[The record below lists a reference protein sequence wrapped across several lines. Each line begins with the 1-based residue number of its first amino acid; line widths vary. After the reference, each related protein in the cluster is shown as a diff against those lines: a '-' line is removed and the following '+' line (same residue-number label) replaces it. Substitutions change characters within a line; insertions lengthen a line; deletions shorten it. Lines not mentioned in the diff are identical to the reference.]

1 MLQSLTSFGS
11 AKLETPSAL
20 LNIEIRTLNSSKGL
34 DLNIKLPQSIKD
46 KESSIRHL
54 AQNRLERG
62 KVDIWITEEK
72 NAASAVKINYDLV
85 NFYINEMR
93 NIAAREKFEVNFSNS
108 LKDIFYLPEVIS
120 KDDSSLDINEDKFFE
135 AINTAIDSAIDFRR
149 KEGKALQ
156 DDIEMRISNI
166 ESLSHKLEDFESLRV
181 SRVRQRIKSALEAV
195 SHSLINE
202 ERLEQEMI
210 FYIEKFDITE
220 EKVRLSNHC
229 KYFRELLIEEQS
241 QGRKLAFLAQELG
254 REINTIGSKA
264 NDFGIQKLVVQMKD
278 ELEKI
283 KEQLSNIL

>member
-20 LNIEIRTLNSSKGL
+20 LNIEIRTLNSSKGF

-85 NFYINEMR
+85 NFYLNEMR
-93 NIAAREKFEVNFSNS
+93 TIAAREKFEVDFSS
-108 LKDIFYLPEVIS
+108 ALKDIFYLPEVIS
-120 KDDSSLDINEDKFFE
+120 KDESSSDINEDKFFE
-135 AINTAIDSAIDFRR
+135 ALNTAIDSAIDFRR

-241 QGRKLAFLAQELG
+241 QGRKLAFLAQEMG

>member
-120 KDDSSLDINEDKFFE
+120 KDDGSLDINEDKFFE

>member
-20 LNIEIRTLNSSKGL
+20 LNIEIRTLNSSKGF

-85 NFYINEMR
+85 NFYLNEMR
-93 NIAAREKFEVNFSNS
+93 TIAAREKFEVDFSS
-108 LKDIFYLPEVIS
+108 ALKDIFYLPEVIS
-120 KDDSSLDINEDKFFE
+120 KDESSSDINEDKFFE
-135 AINTAIDSAIDFRR
+135 ALNTAIDSAIDFRR

-241 QGRKLAFLAQELG
+241 QGRKLTFLAQELG